1 MLPSLVV
8 DEVRRGVA
16 ETLRAQFEP
25 STALFK
31 DAVRRLIDE
40 PTWVK
45 GPYVQ
50 LGMTFVPGT
59 AGKGFFKDFQ
69 TEYPAHLHQELAWQR
84 CAVTGKSTLVATG
97 TGSGKTECFLYPV
110 LDHVARAR
118 QAPDAPRGIK
128 AIIIYPMNALADD
141 QAGHNPEPD
150 HPAMGPDDVITDKDV
165 LRDNPPDIL
174 LTNYKMLD
182 FLLIRPRDQPLWRF
196 NSPETLR
203 YLIVDELH
211 TFDGAQGTDLA
222 MLIRRLR
229 QRLKCDDEKLICIGT
244 SATLGDAGPGDAG
257 RDDAGGTRPLRDYAG
272 QIFATDFDAD
282 AVITERRQGFDAFIG
297 DFASRSLEMVKVVSP
312 SGPARDHG

>member
-1 MLPSLVV
+1 MP
-8 DEVRRGVA
+8 
-16 ETLRAQFEP
+16 
-25 STALFK
+25 
-31 DAVRRLIDE
+31 
-40 PTWVK
+40 
-45 GPYVQ
+45 
-50 LGMTFVPGT
+50 FVPGT
-59 AGKGFFKDFQ
+59 AGKDFFKDFR
-69 TEYPAHLHQELAWQR
+69 TEHPAHLHQELAWQR
-84 CAVTGKSTLVATG
+84 CAVAGRSTLVATG

-110 LDHVARAR
+110 LDHVAPAR
-118 QAPDAPRGIK
+118 RTPDVPRGIK

-141 QAGHNPEPD
+141 QAGRIAELIHRTAAFAGVRVGLFVGSGKTRYRPAKAGQNPEPD
-150 HPAMGPDDVITDKDV
+150 HPAMGPDHVITDKDV

-229 QRLKCDDEKLICIGT
+229 QRLKCDDGRLICIGT

-257 RDDAGGTRPLRDYAG
+257 RGDAGGTCVG
-272 QIFATDFDAD
+272 
-282 AVITERRQGFDAFIG
+282 G
-297 DFASRSLEMVKVVSP
+297 
-312 SGPARDHG
+312 